1 MSREDLV
8 NLYET
13 IIKIETIEECEEFFN
28 DLLTFKEINAISQ
41 RLKAAELLLKN
52 FTYDEVMKNVS
63 ISSATLSRV
72 SRCIQQ
78 GSGYKKIIN
87 KK

>member
-13 IIKIETIEECEEFFN
+13 IIKIETIEECEEFLN

>member
-1 MSREDLV
+1 MSREDLLK
-8 NLYET
+8 LYET
-13 IIKIETIEECEEFFN
+13 IIKIETIEECEEFLN
-28 DLLTFKEINAISQ
+28 DILTFKEINAISQ